1 VGDDDPL
8 DICEIGSKAAK
19 CGRIK
24 KVKPLGA
31 FAVLDES
38 ETDWKVVAID
48 VADALAGSLSDVG
61 DVDNHLPGLLESLK
75 KWYCNYKV
83 PDGNEPN
90 SIALD
95 GKVMDRQ

>member
-1 VGDDDPL
+1 
-8 DICEIGSKAAK
+8 
-19 CGRIK
+19 
-24 KVKPLGA
+24 VKPLGA
-31 FAVLDES
+31 FAVLDEA

-48 VADALAGSLSDVG
+48 VADALAGSLSDIG
-61 DVDNHLPGLLESLK
+61 DVDAHLPGLLESLK

-83 PDGNEPN
+83 PDGKEPN